1 MNIKEILDEL
11 SNLMPEFKGR
21 EEELKQIVEKL
32 IQSRPSA
39 EMDEKFKGEL
49 REKVLEE
56 VAKQKTARSRK
67 RLFFVLPA
75 AAAAGLALF
84 LSLGFLS
91 SWFSPKRAEPADYE
105 LSIASPDGSPEL
117 ERIISPTFEKL
128 NQSLDGFIMEEQSN
142 EIGRSILRDSNVEYN
157 TEEYSRIYENDF
169 LSAMENPLSTF
180 SIDVDSA
187 SYSNVRR
194 FLTNGARPPEDAVR
208 IEELINYFDY
218 DYPDVSGAH
227 PFEFHTAL
235 SDCPWN
241 PEHMLVYVGMQGER
255 RDYKELPP
263 SNLVFLL
270 DVSGSMS
277 DANKLPLLKQSLGL
291 LTKQLRPQD
300 RVAMVV
306 YAGAAG
312 VVLPP
317 TAGNRTEQ
325 ILEAFDRLE
334 AGGSTAGGEGIELA
348 YKLAE
353 ETFMEQGNNRIILA
367 TDGDFNVGPSST
379 SETTRLIEEKRDKG
393 IFLTVLGFGM
403 GNYNDSMMEQLAD
416 KGNGNYAY
424 IDTLMEAKKVLVNEI
439 SSTLFTIASDVK
451 IQIEFN
457 PYAVDEYRLIG
468 YENRVMAAQDF
479 DDDKKDAGEL
489 GAGHSVTAIYEIIPA
504 DPGTNQDDDLKYQNQ
519 ILDSEALESG
529 DLMTIKFRYKNPGES
544 RSHLIEEAVA
554 YRPES
559 FEQIDGAFRFAA
571 AVAQWGMLLRDSE
584 YRGSGTYQ
592 WVLDTSA
599 EADLPDPYGLKGEFR
614 NLVELS
620 AFGIAPANRAE

>member
-1 MNIKEILDEL
+1 MNTDLLMKELLDF
-11 SNLMPEFKGR
+11 MPEFKGR
-21 EEELKQIVEKL
+21 EEELKKIVDRILE
-32 IQSRPSA
+32 SRPSA
-39 EMDEKFKGEL
+39 EMDEDFKARL
-49 REKVLEE
+49 REQVMDEMQ
-56 VAKQKTARSRK
+56 KQKTSSKRK
-67 RLFFVLPA
+67 KLIFILPA
-75 AAAAGLALF
+75 AAAAGVALF
-84 LSLGFLS
+84 LTLGFLS
-91 SWFSPKRAEPADYE
+91 SIFSPKVEHASVAFNGRGINPEGPADSEAAVPPAYKE
-105 LSIASPDGSPEL
+105 LDPSMDGMLMEGEL
-117 ERIISPTFEKL
+117 EESRLFLSREG
-128 NQSLDGFIMEEQSN
+128 S
-142 EIGRSILRDSNVEYN
+142 VENYN

-169 LSAMENPLSTF
+169 LSAMDDPLSTF

-194 FLTNGARPPEDAVR
+194 FLMNGSSPPEDAVR

-218 DYPDVSGAH
+218 SYPDVKGED

-235 SDCPWN
+235 SECPWN
-241 PEHMLVYVGMQGER
+241 PDHLLAYVGLQGER
-255 RDYKELPP
+255 KDYEELPP

-277 DANKLPLLKQSLGL
+277 HANKLPLLKQSLGL

-300 RVAMVV
+300 RVALVV

-312 VVLPP
+312 VVLEP
-317 TAGNRTEQ
+317 TPGNATRIIE
-325 ILEAFDRLE
+325 EAFDRLQ

-367 TDGDFNVGPSST
+367 TDGDFNVGPSSI

-439 SSTLFTIASDVK
+439 SSTLYTIASDVK

-457 PYAVDEYRLIG
+457 PYLVDQYRLIG
-468 YENRVMAAQDF
+468 YENRVMANQDF
-479 DDDKKDAGEL
+479 DDDTKDAGEL
-489 GAGHSVTAIYEIIPA
+489 GAGHSVTALYEIIPA
-504 DPGTNQDDDLKYQNQ
+504 GRNRENSDDLKYQNLE
-519 ILDSEALESG
+519 LDDQARESG
-529 DLMTIKFRYKNPGES
+529 ELMTLKFRYKRPGERRS
-544 RSHLIEEAVA
+544 RLIEEAVA
-554 YRPES
+554 YHVQS
-559 FEQIDGAFRFAA
+559 FEEIDASFRFAA
-571 AVAQWGMLLRDSE
+571 AVAQWGMLLRNSE
-584 YRGSGTYQ
+584 YRGQGSYQ
-592 WVLDTSA
+592 WVLETAA
-599 EADLPDPYGLKGEFR
+599 EADLPDPYGLKGEFM

-620 AFGIAPANRAE
+620 ELQ